1 MNFIWFSI
9 MILSIITAIFTG
21 KINLINNSI
30 LTCPSEAVMF
40 CFKLMGNM
48 CLWLSIMRIAEKANL
63 IEKISK
69 LVKPAIKFIFPDVPQ
84 NHSAFSA
91 VTMSLVANMMGIG
104 NASTAFGLKAMKEL
118 QKLNPIKDT
127 ASNSMCMFIVANSF
141 MIQLIHTNTIF
152 IRSLMGSENPT
163 SIMPAITTA
172 TFLTLI
178 CGVLITKFCEKIN
191 SKREL

>member
-1 MNFIWFSI
+1 
-9 MILSIITAIFTG
+9 
-21 KINLINNSI
+21 
-30 LTCPSEAVMF
+30 MF

-48 CLWLSIMRIAEKANL
+48 CLWLGIMRIAEKANL

>member
-1 MNFIWFSI
+1 MNFIWFAI
-9 MILSIITAIFTG
+9 IVLSIITAAITG

-30 LTCPSEAVMF
+30 LTSPAEAVIF

-48 CLWLSIMRIAEKANL
+48 CLWLGIMRIAEKAGM
-63 IEKISK
+63 IEKIAVV
-69 LVKPAIKFIFPDVPQ
+69 VKPAIKRIFPEIPPD
-84 NHSAFSA
+84 HSAFRS

-104 NASTAFGLKAMKEL
+104 NAATAFGLKAMKEL
-118 QKLNPIKDT
+118 QKLNPVKDT

-152 IRSLMGSENPT
+152 IRNLLGSKDPT
-163 SIMPAITTA
+163 NVMPAITLA

-178 CGVLITKFCEKIN
+178 AGVIITKIYEKAY
-191 SKREL
+191 SQRGL

>member
-48 CLWLSIMRIAEKANL
+48 CLWLGIMRIAEKANL

>member
-1 MNFIWFSI
+1 MNLIWFLI
-9 MILSIITAIFTG
+9 IVLSIITAVFTG
-21 KINLINNSI
+21 KVNLINNSI
-30 LTCPSEAVMF
+30 LTCPPEAVMF

-48 CLWLSIMRIAEKANL
+48 CLWLGIMRIAEKAKL
-63 IEKISK
+63 IEKVSK
-69 LVKPAIKFIFPDVPQ
+69 LVKPAIKFIFPDIPQ

-91 VTMSLVANMMGIG
+91 VTLSLVANMMGIG
-104 NASTAFGLKAMKEL
+104 NAATAFGLKAMKEL

-163 SIMPAITTA
+163 SVMPAITTA

-191 SKREL
+191 LKREL